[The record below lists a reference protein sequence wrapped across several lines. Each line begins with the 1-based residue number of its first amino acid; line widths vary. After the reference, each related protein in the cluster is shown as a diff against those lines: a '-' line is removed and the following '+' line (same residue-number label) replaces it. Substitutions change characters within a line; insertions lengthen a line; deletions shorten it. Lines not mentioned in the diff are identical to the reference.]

1 MKSFGRMP
9 TVRTPEALH
18 YARPAA
24 YWNSAFPFEG
34 KGSATSITFNFEA
47 KFPFTFVSADS
58 FPAYASQ
65 WPLPDT
71 TQDSVHS
78 CWLSF
83 TTVVISNYRISCA
96 CKAQPS
102 SNRTGGATASGSRT
116 RHQTFVHGRSYPVG
130 QAIVRARF
138 DSTRPRSPQRVI
150 TANITTWEMT
160 ASQINI
166 RVLPSLRPVAPF
178 AAPVP

>member
-1 MKSFGRMP
+1 MP
-9 TVRTPEALH
+9 TVRTPEASR

-47 KFPFTFVSADS
+47 KFPFTFVSAYCL
-58 FPAYASQ
+58 PVYASQ

-96 CKAQPS
+96 CKAQSPK
-102 SNRTGGATASGSRT
+102 NRACEFPRTRLKPLQSPLAGAGGATSVLRQCICLWQLGCTRT
-116 RHQTFVHGRSYPVG
+116 RLLTLSLPPSDFGR
-130 QAIVRARF
+130 
-138 DSTRPRSPQRVI
+138 
-150 TANITTWEMT
+150 M
-160 ASQINI
+160 
-166 RVLPSLRPVAPF
+166 
-178 AAPVP
+178 

>member
-9 TVRTPEALH
+9 TVRTPEASR

-24 YWNSAFPFEG
+24 YWNSAFPFER

-47 KFPFTFVSADS
+47 KFPFTFVSAYCL
-58 FPAYASQ
+58 PVYASQ

-71 TQDSVHS
+71 TQDSVRG

-96 CKAQPS
+96 CKAQPAQIPAYAANALGS
-102 SNRTGGATASGSRT
+102 SLKYERQSGNKDED
-116 RHQTFVHGRSYPVG
+116 VINELGGRSE
-130 QAIVRARF
+130 R
-138 DSTRPRSPQRVI
+138 
-150 TANITTWEMT
+150 
-160 ASQINI
+160 
-166 RVLPSLRPVAPF
+166 
-178 AAPVP
+178 

>member
-1 MKSFGRMP
+1 M
-9 TVRTPEALH
+9 ALPCSH
-18 YARPAA
+18 EILWPHADGSSPGSIPLCSPCVA

-47 KFPFTFVSADS
+47 KFPFTFVSAYCL
-58 FPAYASQ
+58 PVYASQ

-71 TQDSVHS
+71 TQDSVHG

-102 SNRTGGATASGSRT
+102 SNRTGGATKPLT
-116 RHQTFVHGRSYPVG
+116 
-130 QAIVRARF
+130 
-138 DSTRPRSPQRVI
+138 
-150 TANITTWEMT
+150 
-160 ASQINI
+160 
-166 RVLPSLRPVAPF
+166 
-178 AAPVP
+178 

>member
-9 TVRTPEALH
+9 TVRTPEASR

-47 KFPFTFVSADS
+47 KFPFTFVSAYCL
-58 FPAYASQ
+58 PVYASQ

-71 TQDSVHS
+71 TQDSVHG

-116 RHQTFVHGRSYPVG
+116 RHQTFVHGRSCPVG
-130 QAIVRARF
+130 EAIVRARF
-138 DSTRPRSPQRVI
+138 NSTRTRSPQTCHNR
-150 TANITTWEMT
+150 EHHHLGDD
-160 ASQINI
+160 
-166 RVLPSLRPVAPF
+166 RFPD
-178 AAPVP
+178 

>member
-9 TVRTPEALH
+9 TVRTPEASR
-18 YARPAA
+18 YARPDA

-47 KFPFTFVSADS
+47 KFPFTFVSAYCL
-58 FPAYASQ
+58 PVYASQ

-96 CKAQPS
+96 CKAQS
-102 SNRTGGATASGSRT
+102 L
-116 RHQTFVHGRSYPVG
+116 QT
-130 QAIVRARF
+130 VRAVF
-138 DSTRPRSPQRVI
+138 PH
-150 TANITTWEMT
+150 TAFQSRISSSGLTSHSMSFFHSEKP
-160 ASQINI
+160 ILGEI
-166 RVLPSLRPVAPF
+166 RIWHKLM
-178 AAPVP
+178 

>member
-1 MKSFGRMP
+1 MP

-47 KFPFTFVSADS
+47 KFPFTFVSAYCL
-58 FPAYASQ
+58 PVYASQ

-102 SNRTGGATASGSRT
+102 QIPACGITAQGSSKLLTCT
-116 RHQTFVHGRSYPVG
+116 RHIFKSSESMTDS
-130 QAIVRARF
+130 RF
-138 DSTRPRSPQRVI
+138 SDSKVFYQFFKPFP
-150 TANITTWEMT
+150 
-160 ASQINI
+160 
-166 RVLPSLRPVAPF
+166 LVAF
-178 AAPVP
+178 AL

>member
-9 TVRTPEALH
+9 TVRTPEASR

-47 KFPFTFVSADS
+47 KFPFTFVSAYCL
-58 FPAYASQ
+58 PVYASQ

-71 TQDSVHS
+71 TQDSVHG

-96 CKAQPS
+96 CKAQTGSPEAVTHLRFPQNVACGFPALRS
-102 SNRTGGATASGSRT
+102 SIDDSQHSNSLYPRT
-116 RHQTFVHGRSYPVG
+116 RNY
-130 QAIVRARF
+130 
-138 DSTRPRSPQRVI
+138 
-150 TANITTWEMT
+150 
-160 ASQINI
+160 QIHCNG
-166 RVLPSLRPVAPF
+166 
-178 AAPVP
+178 

>member
-9 TVRTPEALH
+9 TVRIPEASR

-47 KFPFTFVSADS
+47 KSPFTFVSAYCL
-58 FPAYASQ
+58 PVYASQ
-65 WPLPDT
+65 WLLPDT
-71 TQDSVHS
+71 TQDSAHG

-83 TTVVISNYRISCA
+83 ATVVISNYRISCA

-102 SNRTGGATASGSRT
+102 
-116 RHQTFVHGRSYPVG
+116 
-130 QAIVRARF
+130 
-138 DSTRPRSPQRVI
+138 
-150 TANITTWEMT
+150 
-160 ASQINI
+160 QI
-166 RVLPSLRPVAPF
+166 
-178 AAPVP
+178 

>member
-9 TVRTPEALH
+9 TVRTPEASR

-47 KFPFTFVSADS
+47 KFPFTFVSAYCL
-58 FPAYASQ
+58 PVYASQ

-71 TQDSVHS
+71 TQDSVHG

-102 SNRTGGATASGSRT
+102 QIPACGITAPGSSKLLALHPAFIWR
-116 RHQTFVHGRSYPVG
+116 FLESMKY
-130 QAIVRARF
+130 ARF
-138 DSTRPRSPQRVI
+138 DYSKALYQFHKSFPF
-150 TANITTWEMT
+150 
-160 ASQINI
+160 
-166 RVLPSLRPVAPF
+166 VAF
-178 AAPVP
+178 ALTAPVKPFEK

>member
-9 TVRTPEALH
+9 TVRTPEASR

-47 KFPFTFVSADS
+47 KFPFTFVSAYCL
-58 FPAYASQ
+58 PVYASQ

-71 TQDSVHS
+71 TQDSVHG

-102 SNRTGGATASGSRT
+102 SNRACGFPAHGFPMPFTSRHAQTSSQLLLALCKAHTPHTT
-116 RHQTFVHGRSYPVG
+116 RRNRSKLLDFG
-130 QAIVRARF
+130 IA
-138 DSTRPRSPQRVI
+138 
-150 TANITTWEMT
+150 M
-160 ASQINI
+160 
-166 RVLPSLRPVAPF
+166 
-178 AAPVP
+178 

>member
-9 TVRTPEALH
+9 TVRTPEASR
-18 YARPAA
+18 YARPDA

-47 KFPFTFVSADS
+47 KFPFTFVSAYCL
-58 FPAYASQ
+58 PVYASQ

-96 CKAQPS
+96 CKAQ
-102 SNRTGGATASGSRT
+102 
-116 RHQTFVHGRSYPVG
+116 
-130 QAIVRARF
+130 
-138 DSTRPRSPQRVI
+138 
-150 TANITTWEMT
+150 
-160 ASQINI
+160 
-166 RVLPSLRPVAPF
+166 SLRTVHAVFPHTALQL
-178 AAPVP
+178 AVPISGQIDDYNLLQGASVIATK